1 MVSASAEFRKSGFTD
16 EEAAGLSRIAAM
28 YQNVADTAVSSEDAV
43 ASIVSQIRAYGI
55 ENDKTAEWAMHVIDT
70 YNEVANSFSVGTND
84 LSQAMEIAS
93 AGMATYGNSFEEVL
107 GLVTSATEIMT
118 GRSLICGLR

>member
-70 YNEVANSFSVGTND
+70 YNEIANSFSVGTND
-84 LSQAMEIAS
+84 LSKAMEIAS

-107 GLVTSATEIMT
+107 GLVTAGTEIMT